1 MSTDMRTNM
10 RTAARVIWTRC
21 RVTTRNKDIEIMVGR
36 KRKKGPREPNGRV
49 KRTREID
56 PKTVAKRQPHRRGV
70 PATLAHDPK
79 AECMMGRL
87 CLNGFISETQYEA
100 GVKYRTAVLRY
111 RSAIEAPRAS
121 EASMAGVIAGP
132 TGGGV
137 AISERRQIEIRNGYM
152 RAFEAIEQAGA
163 ARDVAHCAV
172 FDRPPFA
179 LDKVQRGLDALA
191 VHYGLRRGGA
201 HRELDRSSVLA
212 KPSHEFCFRHSI

>member
-1 MSTDMRTNM
+1 MTSSMTPRTKPHHELAT
-10 RTAARVIWTRC
+10 RLTWTRC
-21 RVTTRNKDIEIMVGR
+21 RVTIRNKDIEIMVGR

-49 KRTREID
+49 QRVKTID
-56 PKTVAKRQPHRRGV
+56 PKAVAKRQPHRRGV
-70 PATLAHDPK
+70 PAALAHDPK

-87 CLNGFISETQYEA
+87 CLNGVISETQYEA

-121 EASMAGVIAGP
+121 KASMAGVIAAP
-132 TGGGV
+132 AGGSSP
-137 AISERRQIEIRNGYM
+137 ISKRRQIEIRNGYM
-152 RAFEAIEQAGA
+152 CAFEAIEQVGA

-191 VHYGLRRGGA
+191 VHYG
-201 HRELDRSSVLA
+201 
-212 KPSHEFCFRHSI
+212 

>member
-1 MSTDMRTNM
+1 MSPHRE
-10 RTAARVIWTRC
+10 TAIRITWTRC
-21 RVTTRNKDIEIMVGR
+21 RVTTRNKDTEIMVGR

-49 KRTREID
+49 QRVKEID
-56 PKTVAKRQPHRRGV
+56 PKAVAKRQPHRRGV
-70 PATLAHDPK
+70 PAALAHDPK

-87 CLNGFISETQYEA
+87 CLNGFLSEMQYQA
-100 GVKYRTAVLRY
+100 GVKYRTAVMRY

-132 TGGGV
+132 SGGGLP
-137 AISERRQIEIRNGYM
+137 ISDRKQIEIRNRYM

-179 LDKVQRGLDALA
+179 LDKVRRGLDALA
-191 VHYGLRRGGA
+191 VHYGMV
-201 HRELDRSSVLA
+201 RS
-212 KPSHEFCFRHSI
+212 

>member
-1 MSTDMRTNM
+1 MRMT
-10 RTAARVIWTRC
+10 WTRC

-49 KRTREID
+49 QRTKAID

-70 PATLAHDPK
+70 PAALAQ
-79 AECMMGRL
+79 CIMGRL

-121 EASMAGVIAGP
+121 EASMAGVIAAP
-132 TGGGV
+132 SGGGSP
-137 AISERRQIEIRNGYM
+137 ISERRQIEIRNGYM

-191 VHYGLRRGGA
+191 VHYGLRRGGG
-201 HRELDRSSVLA
+201 
-212 KPSHEFCFRHSI
+212 

>member
-1 MSTDMRTNM
+1 
-10 RTAARVIWTRC
+10 VQ
-21 RVTTRNKDIEIMVGR
+21 
-36 KRKKGPREPNGRV
+36 RV
-49 KRTREID
+49 KTID
-56 PKTVAKRQPHRRGV
+56 PKAVAKRQPHRRGV
-70 PATLAHDPK
+70 PAALAHDPK

-132 TGGGV
+132 SGGGV

-191 VHYGLRRGGA
+191 VHYGLRRGG
-201 HRELDRSSVLA
+201 R
-212 KPSHEFCFRHSI
+212 

>member
-1 MSTDMRTNM
+1 MT
-10 RTAARVIWTRC
+10 I
-21 RVTTRNKDIEIMVGR
+21 RNKDIEIMVGR

-49 KRTREID
+49 QRVKETD
-56 PKTVAKRQPHRRGV
+56 PKAVAKSQPHRRGV
-70 PATLAHDPK
+70 PAALAHDPK
-79 AECMMGRL
+79 AECIMGRL
-87 CLNGFISETQYEA
+87 CLNGFLSETQYEA

-121 EASMAGVIAGP
+121 EASMAGVIAAP
-132 TGGGV
+132 SGGGSP
-137 AISERRQIEIRNGYM
+137 ISERRQIEIRNGYM

-191 VHYGLRRGGA
+191 VHYGLRRG
-201 HRELDRSSVLA
+201 
-212 KPSHEFCFRHSI
+212 

>member
-1 MSTDMRTNM
+1 MKLHWMRMTSSM
-10 RTAARVIWTRC
+10 TPRTKPHHEPATRLIWTRC

-36 KRKKGPREPNGRV
+36 KRKKGLREPNGRV

-70 PATLAHDPK
+70 PAALAHDPK
-79 AECMMGRL
+79 AECIMGRL
-87 CLNGFISETQYEA
+87 CLNGFISETQYAA
-100 GVKYRTAVLRY
+100 GVKYRTAVMRY

-121 EASMAGVIAGP
+121 AASMAGVIAGP
-132 TGGGV
+132 TGGGSP
-137 AISERRQIEIRNGYM
+137 ISERRQIEIRNGYM

-191 VHYGLRRGGA
+191 VHYGLRRG
-201 HRELDRSSVLA
+201 V
-212 KPSHEFCFRHSI
+212 

>member
-1 MSTDMRTNM
+1 MSTPHVRLRQVPVT
-10 RTAARVIWTRC
+10 RLTWTRC
-21 RVTTRNKDIEIMVGR
+21 RITTRNKDLEIMVGR

-49 KRTREID
+49 QRVKEID
-56 PKTVAKRQPHRRGV
+56 PKAVARRQPHRRGV
-70 PATLAHDPK
+70 PAALAHDPK

-87 CLNGFISETQYEA
+87 CLNGDISEMQYEA

-121 EASMAGVIAGP
+121 EASMAGVIAAP
-132 TGGGV
+132 SGGGSP
-137 AISERRQIEIRNGYM
+137 ISERRQIEIRNGYM

-191 VHYGLRRGGA
+191 VHYGLRRG
-201 HRELDRSSVLA
+201 V
-212 KPSHEFCFRHSI
+212 